1 MRVTKCICGCGRHT
15 TTPVLDGWTETP
27 QRDRGG
33 RIAYTCPA
41 CLAHNG
47 FIGDGNPTGKAIGG
61 GIAYRVV
68 LPVTHETPALTAYM
82 LKNDWLRAGGKGYV
96 SSQQRNL
103 NSLKKQFPTLADMRA
118 AGEWNGAPDNECVI
132 VVGPWD
138 GFCPEELAAI
148 EAARGELFNGA
159 RVGITPEGVSL
170 YAPFTDAASFMYAMK
185 TAKAMMQYLLAW
197 LEKPTASRAAKV
209 RRYFDVAAYPDGVAL
224 PAVGLPA

>member
-15 TTPVLDGWTETP
+15 TTPVLDGWAETP

-61 GIAYRVV
+61 GVAYRVI
-68 LPVTHETPALTAYM
+68 LPVTRETPALTAYM

-103 NSLKKQFPTLADMRA
+103 NSLKKQLPTLADMRT
-118 AGEWNGAPDNECVI
+118 AGEWNGTPDNKCII
-132 VVGPWD
+132 VVGIWD
-138 GFCPEELAAI
+138 GFYPEELARI
-148 EAARGELFNGA
+148 DAARGELFNGA
-159 RVGITPEGVSL
+159 YVSVNPEGIGL
-170 YAPFTDAASFMYAMK
+170 EMPFIDAAQFMACFK
-185 TAKAMMQYLLAW
+185 NAKAMIQALVKW
-197 LEKPTASRAAKV
+197 LDGKGRAATV
-209 RRYFDVAAYPDGVAL
+209 RKFFTPAL
-224 PAVGLPA
+224 TA